1 LEIDRVVKVRLFDLW
16 EDHREEAPTGPDF
29 GDRVIAPTWPGAGDA
44 RDEAWGEDAVGRFVT
59 VEGQADLFE
68 MVAALHA
75 ARGFAGRLDGGQ
87 EQTDHDPDD
96 RDDNEEFDEGETASS
111 GRGLGSD
118 AKGRKGMHGESLRQ
132 PNR

>member
-1 LEIDRVVKVRLFDLW
+1 VK
-16 EDHREEAPTGPDF
+16 
-29 GDRVIAPTWPGAGDA
+29 
-44 RDEAWGEDAVGRFVT
+44 
-59 VEGQADLFE
+59 GQADLFE

-75 ARGFAGRLDGGQ
+75 ASGFAGRLDSGQ

-111 GRGLGSD
+111 GRGLGSNG
-118 AKGRKGMHGESLRQ
+118 KGRKGVHGESLRK